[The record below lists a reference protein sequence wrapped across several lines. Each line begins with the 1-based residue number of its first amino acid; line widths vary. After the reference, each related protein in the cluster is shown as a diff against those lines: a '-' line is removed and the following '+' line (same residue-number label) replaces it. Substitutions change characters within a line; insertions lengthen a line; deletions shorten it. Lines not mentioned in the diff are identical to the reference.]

1 MLEPIYD
8 INGAYE
14 LFKSYNGLGN
24 ENCIF
29 YATYEKALTAKDV
42 AKAAVLTGV
51 VGAFG
56 GSVSSRIGVQLG
68 NNNFYPGYLI
78 NVTEYGVGLIALE
91 YDGFT
96 TQDAI
101 NKMKIVPN
109 SYSFIAKN
117 DIKTLCS
124 SKNSICLDPSVRFV
138 TIETNNGFRIDFRVK
153 MTNDY
158 LTYHEKN
165 FAYFMSR
172 YETNDK
178 KNPYNS
184 TKKLV
189 IGLLIAAAIITI
201 IGVLANSSDNSDNS
215 DNKIKKVHTVD
226 TSKIKVNP

>member
-51 VGAFG
+51 VGALG

-101 NKMKIVPN
+101 NKMKLFQILIVLLLKM
-109 SYSFIAKN
+109 ILK
-117 DIKTLCS
+117 LC
-124 SKNSICLDPSVRFV
+124 VQ
-138 TIETNNGFRIDFRVK
+138 VK
-153 MTNDY
+153 ILY
-158 LTYHEKN
+158 VWILQ
-165 FAYFMSR
+165 
-172 YETNDK
+172 
-178 KNPYNS
+178 
-184 TKKLV
+184 
-189 IGLLIAAAIITI
+189 
-201 IGVLANSSDNSDNS
+201 
-215 DNKIKKVHTVD
+215 
-226 TSKIKVNP
+226 

>member
-1 MLEPIYD
+1 MVEQIYD

-29 YATYEKALTAKDV
+29 YATYEKALTSKDV

-51 VGAFG
+51 VGALG
-56 GSVSSRIGVQLG
+56 GSIIGVQPG

-96 TQDAI
+96 TQGAI

-124 SKNSICLDPSVRFV
+124 SKNPICLDPSVRFV

-184 TKKLV
+184 AKKLV
-189 IGLLIAAAIITI
+189 IVLLIAAAIITI
-201 IGVLANSSDNSDNS
+201 IGVLANSSDNSDN
-215 DNKIKKVHTVD
+215 KIKKVPTVD